1 MIDITSQ
8 KVAIPT
14 ALFAALS
21 PGVLLQLPD
30 KIPGVESLKASL
42 FTMKTSQ
49 SSVLFHALVFM
60 LVYRLVAH
68 QLHIPLTPADA
79 VVPAVLFVLLSPGFL
94 LTVNSGS
101 VAFRDGTTSMASVLI
116 HTVVFAV
123 AFALLRK
130 NFPQFY

>member
-8 KVAIPT
+8 KVAIPA

-30 KIPGVESLKASL
+30 KIPGVNTVKESL

-49 SSVLFHALVFM
+49 CSVLFHALVFM
-60 LVYRLVAH
+60 LVYRMVAH
-68 QLHIPLTPADA
+68 HLKIVLTPADA

-94 LTVNSGS
+94 LSVNPGS
-101 VAFRDGTTSMASVLI
+101 VAFRDGKTSMASVLI

-123 AFALLRK
+123 GFALLRK